1 MLPGFAFKIRN
12 DDTPTHGFGID
23 NRHFLS
29 DVIFGA
35 ALGEAVGWT
44 VVGRHGRSRY
54 ALQPVPVPGGMMIAL
69 VRTAD

>member
-1 MLPGFAFKIRN
+1 
-12 DDTPTHGFGID
+12 
-23 NRHFLS
+23 
-29 DVIFGA
+29 VIFGA

-44 VVGRHGRSRY
+44 VVGRHGRSEY